1 MKSIETTTKLQ
12 LRRETLR
19 ELTADDLRQAAGGTT
34 NMAPRQPNC
43 V

>member
-19 ELTADDLRQAAGGTT
+19 ELTADDLRQAAGGHT
-34 NMAPRQPNC
+34 NVSKADQNC